1 MQGPLSP
8 SQVRSVAIGI
18 AALGLFPLWQAWT
31 VVSSGSLAG
40 INCNGVFSGTLCA
53 LGSSFG
59 ALVFG
64 PNNAHLGYG
73 LVVGALGLFFL
84 LLAGRAYVNSKAP

>member
-1 MQGPLSP
+1 MQQPASLS
-8 SQVRSVAIGI
+8 QIRSAAIGL
-18 AALGLFPLWQAWT
+18 AALALWPLWEAW
-31 VVSSGSLAG
+31 VVFFSGSMAD
-40 INCNGVFSGTLCA
+40 IHCNGVFSGTLCA

-73 LVVGALGLFFL
+73 FVIGALGFFL
-84 LLAGRAYVNSKAP
+84 LLFAGRAYVKAKAP